1 MIVVF
6 VEIPSAMA
14 NAGISERTGPRYG
27 IFSRSPARNASV
39 PIFVNQSPN
48 IAFARCKR
56 TKVSKNIEN
65 ERIICPFAHF
75 PIIAYDSCMIVSYS
89 DAQFCGTNDRTTRAT
104 LFRSMRKN
112 TVRIVVVAMRNV
124 VLATET
130 NIPFHAC
137 NTFVALPEIKETI

>member
-1 MIVVF
+1 MVVF
-6 VEIPSAMA
+6 VEMPRAIA
-14 NAGISERTGPRYG
+14 NAGISESIGPRYG
-27 IFSRSPARNASV
+27 IFSRSPARKASV

-89 DAQFCGTNDRTTRAT
+89 DDQLCGTNDRMTYAT

-112 TVRIVVVAMRNV
+112 IVRIIVVAMRNV
-124 VLATET
+124 MLATET
-130 NIPFHAC
+130 NIHFHAC
-137 NTFVALPEIKETI
+137 NTFVALPEIKEAI